1 VTAEPASLFIL
12 YLHLIVSSKERRA
25 IYLTVVEEPSTPY
38 IEMSPI
44 VELFPDTREMPLKT
58 MPVPFCRPIIIYVE
72 RDAPDPSAVRSGPY
86 ETQRKERESLVAI
99 AGMERSASLWTRGP
113 DKTYSSLLYG
123 SLDFQTQ
130 VFSLNRSQL

>member
-1 VTAEPASLFIL
+1 VTAETASLFIL

-72 RDAPDPSAVRSGPY
+72 RCSRPIGCA
-86 ETQRKERESLVAI
+86 KWIL
-99 AGMERSASLWTRGP
+99 
-113 DKTYSSLLYG
+113 
-123 SLDFQTQ
+123 
-130 VFSLNRSQL
+130 